1 MVVKAAKNLY
11 YHFFIKCGKIIKK
24 KKIKTAEKHKIQ
36 CIFRRFYLFRALSL
50 FLGRARPW

>member
-24 KKIKTAEKHKIQ
+24 KKKTAEKHKIQ

>member
-24 KKIKTAEKHKIQ
+24 KKNGGKAQDTVH
-36 CIFRRFYLFRALSL
+36 FPPFLS
-50 FLGRARPW
+50 F